1 MVLQMYAVSQMHMVA
16 KVVADGAIL
25 FFPRVAA
32 NVTTGLI
39 FDGNSMNGLGHDQK
53 LTKSSTRNE
62 DMNECFRPP
71 ILHSLCR
78 RKKIPSHN
86 VHMLWAI

>member
-71 ILHSLCR
+71 ILHSLCVFVS
-78 RKKIPSHN
+78 KKENSKS
-86 VHMLWAI
+86 